1 MGVNARR
8 AAVGA
13 ALGTGLGLLADALSL
28 QSAVSYWGPVAPV
41 VVAIALLAALV
52 WLTRFWPA
60 VAVSFGLVAALWLVV
75 AFTPLTGW
83 MAQGLVRRDP
93 MRGADA
99 VVVLA
104 SGLQPDGEMT
114 AAAMSRLVHALEI
127 VGQGRSPRLVLT
139 ELEPPSR
146 AYAEPA
152 RALVRSLG
160 LQAEILTVGP
170 VRNTHDEAVR
180 VADLFRTRGL
190 ASLVLVTSPT
200 HTRRAAATFEKQG
213 LAVVSSPAVETR
225 FDLETLETSDDR
237 VQAFG
242 SLLHERIG
250 LFVYRLRGQ
259 I

>member
-1 MGVNARR
+1 MGANARR

-13 ALGTGLGLLADALSL
+13 ALGAGLGLLADALRL

-41 VVAIALLAALV
+41 LVVIVLLAALL
-52 WLTRFWPA
+52 WLTRLWAA
-60 VAVSFGLVAALWLVV
+60 VAVSFGLAAALWLAV
-75 AFTPLTGW
+75 AFTPLTAW
-83 MAQGLVRRDP
+83 MAEGLVRRDP
-93 MRGADA
+93 LRDADA

-114 AAAMSRLVHALEI
+114 ATAMSRLVHALEI
-127 VGQGRSPRLVLT
+127 VGQDRTSRLVLT

-152 RALVRSLG
+152 RALLRSLG
-160 LQAEILTVGP
+160 LQADILTVGP
-170 VRNTHDEAVR
+170 VHNTHDEAVR
-180 VADLFRTRGL
+180 VADVFRARGL

-213 LAVVSSPAVETR
+213 LVVISSPAVETR
-225 FDLETLETSDDR
+225 FDLETLEVSDDR

-242 SLLHERIG
+242 TLLHERIG
-250 LFVYRLRGQ
+250 LLVYRLRGQ